1 VIKRQATGG
10 YILTHRPIDGDK
22 STLQVL
28 VRVVTMPWISC
39 CDSDGVDVDIVSAA
53 HARLLRVV
61 LSDLTEM

>member
-1 VIKRQATGG
+1 
-10 YILTHRPIDGDK
+10 
-22 STLQVL
+22 
-28 VRVVTMPWISC
+28 MPWISC